1 MWLTV
6 HSENGEVVFS
16 LWKQIDFVCTPLGLL
31 RTPLAN
37 VYLSLM
43 KALIQV
49 SVERNGNAFY
59 LDAVLFEYIM
69 TISSYLSPEMF
80 YQMFC

>member
-1 MWLTV
+1 MGKGRKCP
-6 HSENGEVVFS
+6 GEKKGKCHLKKVDTR
-16 LWKQIDFVCTPLGLL
+16 Q
-31 RTPLAN
+31 AN
-37 VYLSLM
+37 TYLSLM

-59 LDAVLFEYIM
+59 LEAVLFEYIM